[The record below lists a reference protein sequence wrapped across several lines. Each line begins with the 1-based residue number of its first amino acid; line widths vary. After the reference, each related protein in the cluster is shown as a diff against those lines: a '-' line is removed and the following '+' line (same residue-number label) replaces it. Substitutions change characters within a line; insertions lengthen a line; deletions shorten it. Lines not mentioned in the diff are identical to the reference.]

1 MILQSYILKASRSV
15 TPQKKR
21 NKIWAYES
29 DNKINHDEHVLS
41 DRYAWQER
49 KTYTIY

>member
-1 MILQSYILKASRSV
+1 MILQSYILTASRSV
-15 TPQKKR
+15 TPKKET
-21 NKIWAYES
+21 KFGAYES